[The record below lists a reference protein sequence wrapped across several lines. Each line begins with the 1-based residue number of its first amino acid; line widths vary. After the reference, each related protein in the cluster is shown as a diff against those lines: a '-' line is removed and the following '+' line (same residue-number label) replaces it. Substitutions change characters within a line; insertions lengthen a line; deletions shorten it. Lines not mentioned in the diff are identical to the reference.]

1 METYLTEAEIM
12 HRIKMQKDITEEDR
26 DFYWFDLKRMNLTEK
41 GKERHFK
48 PIIKNQERNK
58 LKYGKKES

>member
-1 METYLTEAEIM
+1 METFITEDEIM
-12 HRIKMQKDITEEDR
+12 HRIRMNKDITEEDR
-26 DFYWFDLKRMNLTEK
+26 DLYYFELKIMSLTDK

-58 LKYGKKES
+58 QKYGKEKN